1 MKRMIIA
8 SNWKMNL
15 NRQSASALLKAM
27 AGEAVDS
34 AVKRLVFPSFT
45 LLESARQVI
54 GQSGIE
60 LGGQDCHHE
69 GKGAHTGDISA
80 EMLIDAGCS
89 WVLLGHSER
98 RQNHNESGEI
108 IAKKF
113 AAAEA
118 AGLSVMLCVGEN
130 RTERENGKAV
140 ESVLKMLKSSKPSKT
155 DANFAIAYE
164 PVWAIGSGKTPNPDD
179 ITTMHSALHN
189 ALGAGVA
196 VLYGGSA
203 NAENAAELMALDGVD
218 GLLIGGASLDAD
230 AISAISKLAMR

>member
-1 MKRMIIA
+1 
-8 SNWKMNL
+8 MNL
-15 NRQSASALLKAM
+15 NRQSASVLLKAM

-45 LLESARQVI
+45 LLETARQSL

-69 GKGAHTGDISA
+69 NKGAHTGDISA

-118 AGLSVMLCVGEN
+118 AGLSIMLCVGEN
-130 RTERENGKAV
+130 RTERENGKAE
-140 ESVLKMLKSSKPSKT
+140 ESVLKMLKTSIPQKT
-155 DANFAIAYE
+155 TANFAIAYE
-164 PVWAIGSGKTPNPDD
+164 PVWAIGSGKTPTPKD
-179 ITTMHSALHN
+179 ITTMHSALHD
-189 ALGAGVA
+189 ALGGGVA

-230 AISAISKLAMR
+230 AINVISKLR

>member
-1 MKRMIIA
+1 MIIA

-27 AGEAVDS
+27 AGEAVGE
-34 AVKRLVFPSFT
+34 AVKRVVFPSFT
-45 LLESARQVI
+45 LLESARQAI

-69 GKGAHTGDISA
+69 NKGAHTGDISA
-80 EMLIDAGCS
+80 EMLVDAGCS

-130 RTERENGKAV
+130 LDERENGKAE
-140 ESVLKMLKSSKPSKT
+140 ESVLKMLKSSMPSKT

-164 PVWAIGSGKTPNPDD
+164 PVWAIGSGKTPTPDD
-179 ITTMHSALHN
+179 ITTMHSALHD
-189 ALGAGVA
+189 ALGGGVA

-203 NAENAAELMALDGVD
+203 NAENAGELMALDGVD

-230 AISAISKLAMR
+230 AINAISKLR

>member
-1 MKRMIIA
+1 
-8 SNWKMNL
+8 MNL

-27 AGEAVDS
+27 AGEAVGE

-54 GQSGIE
+54 GQSGGQSGIE

-80 EMLIDAGCS
+80 EMLVEAGCS

-130 RTERENGKAV
+130 LTERENGKAE
-140 ESVLKMLKSSKPSKT
+140 ESVLKMLETSIPPKT

-164 PVWAIGSGKTPNPDD
+164 PVWAIGSGKTPTPKD

-230 AISAISKLAMR
+230 AINAISKLA

>member
-1 MKRMIIA
+1 
-8 SNWKMNL
+8 MNL
-15 NRQSASALLKAM
+15 NRQSASVLLKAM

-45 LLESARQVI
+45 LLESARESL

-60 LGGQDCHHE
+60 LGGQDCHHAGE
-69 GKGAHTGDISA
+69 GAHTGDISA
-80 EMLIDAGCS
+80 EMLVEAGCS

-140 ESVLKMLKSSKPSKT
+140 ESVLKMLKTSIPPKT
-155 DANFAIAYE
+155 TANFAIAYE
-164 PVWAIGSGKTPNPDD
+164 PIWAIGTGKTPTPKD
-179 ITTMHSALHN
+179 ITTMHNALHD
-189 ALGAGVA
+189 ALGGGVA

-230 AISAISKLAMR
+230 AINAISKLR